1 MPPKAKPTV
10 EEVKQAYGGGIK
22 FFFKP
27 PPKPGRPPGPTVE
40 RRGRPAVRT
49 SPPRQGDDRAPTAQ
63 AAAGSPATAAPAE
76 AAASTPAPTAK
87 ASNPKASTGARVNW
101 GKGDGLK
108 RMTDAVKDWEEQTEQ
123 FLDLPE
129 GSRSLENYA
138 AHVGIPHS
146 TLHMYVTKNRS
157 KRRALGSSVGAPRAE
172 GKGRRW
178 RGQGAHE
185 D

>member
-1 MPPKAKPTV
+1 M
-10 EEVKQAYGGGIK
+10 
-22 FFFKP
+22 
-27 PPKPGRPPGPTVE
+27 
-40 RRGRPAVRT
+40 
-49 SPPRQGDDRAPTAQ
+49 
-63 AAAGSPATAAPAE
+63 
-76 AAASTPAPTAK
+76 
-87 ASNPKASTGARVNW
+87 NW

-146 TLHMYVTKNRS
+146 TLHMYVTNDS
-157 KRRALGSSVGAPRAE
+157 AHQAGAGRHCKVPRAE